1 MDMLDVISH
10 KEFGPDY
17 HKLSTKQKKE
27 VHKLAIKGK
36 LIKQSPFK
44 ESVNERNTSVNKRR
58 AGAELKQ
65 KLKGKR
71 SDGMGKYDGNIYGLD
86 NDGKRV
92 ELKSLNDLNKFK
104 KFELDADIEEAGP
117 GFKHDCAA
125 HVVHEVYGAGIC
137 LDEQHTLVK
146 EGNKH
151 VVTHYD
157 VFFKKGNR
165 LVEDVPAEHLKVITM
180 NEHWHKGYKKK
191 KK

>member
-1 MDMLDVISH
+1 MV
-10 KEFGPDY
+10 
-17 HKLSTKQKKE
+17 
-27 VHKLAIKGK
+27 
-36 LIKQSPFK
+36 
-44 ESVNERNTSVNKRR
+44 TSVSKRR

-65 KLKGKR
+65 KLSGKR

-117 GFKHDCAA
+117 GFMHDCAA

>member
-1 MDMLDVISH
+1 MP
-10 KEFGPDY
+10 GDY
-17 HKLSTKQKKE
+17 VKNQH
-27 VHKLAIKGK
+27 
-36 LIKQSPFK
+36 
-44 ESVNERNTSVNKRR
+44 
-58 AGAELKQ
+58 
-65 KLKGKR
+65 
-71 SDGMGKYDGNIYGLD
+71 GNIYQRV
-86 NDGKRV
+86 DGKVGRHDAYVRV
-92 ELKSLNDLNKFK
+92 TNGKAGKRKTGLHDSFKLTLVNKG
-104 KFELDADIEEAGP
+104 DIEEAGP